1 MKKKEDNYY
10 GIRFNNDIPKID
22 KINDFSKE
30 VEIKFIGKAYL
41 VERKDNTVEKIE
53 LQNYHKL
60 KKEGLYEIEFT
71 NNLQETYTLK
81 LRIEKSY
88 LFLIIFILL
97 GIIAFA
103 MLLPINNN
111 KTLFKTFLDVID
123 LSVIEV
129 DIEDPHRYIFDVKFE
144 NLVSSEISL
153 PATMDAKAVSKNKIA
168 PGVNGEFS
176 IIISTMNST
185 VDMKYSVKFE
195 DITNEKPAN
204 LKFKI
209 KGTNN
214 EFSTLQELEKYLKG
228 NIAKQT
234 EKEIVIEWQW
244 AYEIDD
250 TQDIIDTKDGIN
262 LSNYNFRI
270 KVYGEEA
277 IR

>member
-1 MKKKEDNYY
+1 MKKEDKYY
-10 GIRFNNDIPKID
+10 GIRFNDDIPKVD
-22 KINDFSKE
+22 EINKFNKE
-30 VEIKFIGKAYL
+30 VELRFMGKAYL

-123 LSVIEV
+123 LFVIEV

>member
-1 MKKKEDNYY
+1 MKKEDKYY
-10 GIRFNNDIPKID
+10 GIRFNDDIPKVD
-22 KINDFSKE
+22 EINKFNKE
-30 VEIKFIGKAYL
+30 VELRFMGKAYL

-123 LSVIEV
+123 LYVIEV

-168 PGVNGEFS
+168 PGVNGDFS

-234 EKEIVIEWQW
+234 EKEIIIEWQW

>member
-1 MKKKEDNYY
+1 MKKEDKYY
-10 GIRFNNDIPKID
+10 GIRFNDDIPKVD
-22 KINDFSKE
+22 EINKFNKE
-30 VEIKFIGKAYL
+30 VELRFMGKAYL

-168 PGVNGEFS
+168 PGVNGDFS

-262 LSNYNFRI
+262 LSNYNFKI